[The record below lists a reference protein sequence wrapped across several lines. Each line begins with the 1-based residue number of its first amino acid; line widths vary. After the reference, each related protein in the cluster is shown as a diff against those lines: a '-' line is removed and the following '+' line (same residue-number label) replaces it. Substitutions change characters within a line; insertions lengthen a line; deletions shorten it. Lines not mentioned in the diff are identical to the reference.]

1 MIPVMAANVVY
12 IPNAIGGNKKK
23 TLPSVVENRVI
34 EALTKLPYKV
44 TYRGFVG
51 EYIGVKS
58 KVALSCE
65 CGREFVSVAKDVFG
79 KGSGC
84 RACCIRKY
92 KKPDAHYIYVM
103 RCGDIGKVGVTS
115 SITTRIGHIRYSTQ
129 LDFKFVY
136 MEEMPD
142 RKTALKREKAIKS
155 IVCKGGAFD
164 IAEGRTETF
173 HYCNKSLNNIKNIA
187 SVEWN

>member
-65 CGREFVSVAKDVFG
+65 CGREFVSNAKDVVG

-92 KKPDAHYIYVM
+92 KKPDAHYLYVM
-103 RCGDIGKVGVTS
+103 RSGEIGKVGIS
-115 SITTRIGHIRYSTQ
+115 GSLRSRLAHIRHSTQ
-129 LDFKFVY
+129 LDFKIIH
-136 MEEMPD
+136 MQEMPD
-142 RKTALKREKAIKS
+142 KEAALSTEKAIKS
-155 IVCKGGAFD
+155 IICKGGAFD

-173 HYCNKSLNNIKNIA
+173 HYCNKSLNSIKNIA

>member
-1 MIPVMAANVVY
+1 MIPVMAENVVY
-12 IPNAIGGNKKK
+12 VPSANGRRKKI
-23 TLPSVVENRVI
+23 LPSIMERDI
-34 EALTKLPYKV
+34 IDALAKLPYKV
-44 TYRGFVG
+44 TYHGFVG
-51 EYIGVKS
+51 EYVGIKS
-58 KVALSCE
+58 KIALSCE
-65 CGREFVSVAKDVFG
+65 CGREFQPLAEAVIKR
-79 KGSGC
+79 GSGC

-92 KKPDAHYIYVM
+92 KKPDAHYIYVI
-103 RCGDIGKVGVTS
+103 RCGEIGKVGVTS

-164 IAEGRTETF
+164 IAEGKTETF

>member
-1 MIPVMAANVVY
+1 MIPVMAENVVY
-12 IPNAIGGNKKK
+12 VPSANGSKKK
-23 TLPSVVENRVI
+23 TPPSVVENRVI

-65 CGREFVSVAKDVFG
+65 CGREFVSGAYDVIG

-92 KKPDAHYIYVM
+92 KKLDAQYLYVLQ
-103 RCGDIGKVGVTS
+103 CGDIGKIGVS
-115 SITTRIGHIRYSTQ
+115 GDIRTRLGRIRYDTG
-129 LDFKFVY
+129 LDFKIVHLQ
-136 MEEMPD
+136 EMPD
-142 RKTALKREKAIKS
+142 KRTALSTERAIKS

-164 IAEGRTETF
+164 IASGWTETF